1 MPLIGR
7 DSLIPAVM
15 QEHDVVS
22 PRLNELES
30 KQVAQQIQLVAEVRA
45 RQGKATP
52 DWPRRSPFKAAM
64 DTNDTVSTDHNR
76 SPMTRF
82 SSL

>member
-1 MPLIGR
+1 
-7 DSLIPAVM
+7 M

-45 RQGKATP
+45 RQGRATP
-52 DWPRRSPFKAAM
+52 DWPRRSPFGAAM
-64 DTNDTVSTDHNR
+64 ETNDTHTSDQNW